1 MDSRRSFLEKSATL
15 AAVGFLPLQLAAEAQ
30 AGGAAGTKSPPQT
43 IDSKQELIALEK
55 KWWEAFKA
63 PDRAALE
70 RILADEFVG
79 YDNPAGKPETKR
91 QWIDG
96 MTDGS
101 FRVDSYAI
109 ERMDVTVVADT
120 GVVAVLYSIHTTE
133 KGKASSERKIDL
145 DTFVRRNG
153 RWQALATGE
162 VLVRPGK

>member
-1 MDSRRSFLEKSATL
+1 MDSRRSFLEKSATV
-15 AAVGFLPLQLAAEAQ
+15 AALSFLPHRINAEVQ
-30 AGGAAGTKSPPQT
+30 AGGSAGGKSQAQAN
-43 IDSKQELIALEK
+43 DSKQELIDLEK

-79 YDNPAGKPETKR
+79 YDNAAGKPETKR

-109 ERMDVTVVADT
+109 ERT
-120 GVVAVLYSIHTTE
+120 
-133 KGKASSERKIDL
+133 
-145 DTFVRRNG
+145 
-153 RWQALATGE
+153 LATGE
-162 VLVRPGK
+162 VLVQAGK